1 VAPSKTRPSV
11 VTITHPTHGFGDAT
25 VRAVAA
31 RARAR
36 CIIVWSVIGGL
47 RLVRDE
53 TERNDR
59 PSRLGQQ

>member
-1 VAPSKTRPSV
+1 MRPSD

-25 VRAVAA
+25 MRAVAA
-31 RARAR
+31 LASAR
-36 CIIVWSVIGGL
+36 CIIVWSVMCGL